1 MFNSITDFIDFV
13 GNKLILSVKNLKPT
27 EFFDWI
33 NWSAIELQMNKIHYS
48 GIAKNYFK
56 NFTKEIK

>member
-1 MFNSITDFIDFV
+1 MFNTISDFIEFT
-13 GNKLILSVKNLKPT
+13 GSKLIQSVKNLKPA

-48 GIAKNYFK
+48 EIAKEYFK